1 MKILTDSC
9 IAHEL
14 LKICKMLFIF
24 GAVYT
29 PYYNYSYTTTQLYM
43 RTEFQKLT
51 ISTSSIPNTDIIY
64 YYMYNTYASA
74 LVRISFPWWDFIHQA
89 FIYLFLIYYSTLEGY
104 DKQNKPIHR
113 SFVDGSL
120 HFVN

>member
-14 LKICKMLFIF
+14 LKICKILFIF

-29 PYYNYSYTTTQLYM
+29 PYYNYSYTTAQLYM
-43 RTEFQKLT
+43 RTEFRKFI
-51 ISTSSIPNTDIIY
+51 ISTSSIPNTDMLY
-64 YYMYNTYASA
+64 NYMYNIYGIA
-74 LVRISFPWWDFIHQA
+74 LLRISFPWWDFIHQA
-89 FIYLFLIYYSTLEGY
+89 FIYLFLICFSMLEGY
-104 DKQNKPIHR
+104 DKQNKTILR
-113 SFVDGSL
+113 SFGDGSL